1 VSVSWLQL
9 LVGESDIIAS
19 CVQANAKKKKYSLCW
34 LRSLDTRRLRG
45 TKRLNFLG
53 ECGFGIALWSL
64 WGSFSLWPFWMYAQF
79 TAKTLREGKESALT
93 LALQYSWVIWSTS
106 VTVESEE
113 SSNNKLEQTSWKQHY
128 LLINLCLKNKC
139 HWKSGV

>member
-1 VSVSWLQL
+1 MRKKEIFVALTAV
-9 LVGESDIIAS
+9 VGHTSIAWD
-19 CVQANAKKKKYSLCW
+19 QK
-34 LRSLDTRRLRG
+34 T
-45 TKRLNFLG
+45 FHFPG

-113 SSNNKLEQTSWKQHY
+113 SSNNKLEQTS
-128 LLINLCLKNKC
+128 
-139 HWKSGV
+139 